1 MTKAKGG
8 KVKTVKRGGSKTAER
23 LVANFLSRDLLELYR
38 FWAGKRSPKAP
49 DSDDALR
56 EAILEYIADP
66 EVLEAR
72 TAALSARMKAI
83 FERHLSAPNCRQR
96 VTDLVNARELNYM
109 SSYDMEAALTTL
121 ERHALLYQ
129 VGSRSDKGYA
139 VPEDLAVALATQ
151 RRSHKHGVFETIT
164 LKGALERMCA
174 SPERPGGSSPAQA
187 RMLYKVYSKES
198 AAVARVERLPDG
210 LRGLVEKSIL
220 QFGGILPKGL
230 FERMETDL
238 PHWNRRRWAKILE
251 ESLVGTVERVDLTPY
266 GIAHS
271 DEALIVFTEV
281 TLAWLKRVAVPS
293 DPDKPAEEVSLGV
306 DLASNISRF
315 LSFLMEND
323 VRFTVKGEIFKTTE
337 KRILG
342 ELIPNPGKELER
354 SEVLDFI
361 FAFCRALRLVEAT
374 GKRTFHVTQAGVEWE
389 ALELSAKLSQLL
401 DFACEERPPSGD
413 YFHQAR
419 MRRIILRLM
428 KRIDAGTWYDIM
440 YLPFLSRNTYLAS
453 LDDLAVE
460 DYFSASGSIGGSEP
474 FADMQRLAWNLVRWV
489 RTRLFLLGLVDLG
502 YDSAGHPVA
511 MRLTKTGGRIF
522 GATNSTAVAHT
533 AMGNLIVTPDFE
545 VVLFPSGD
553 DAEVVHDL
561 DRFCHRE
568 GSEEVMHFRI
578 DNKGVAR
585 ALHEGI
591 SLKRILDTLERNSR
605 TPVPQNVIY
614 SIRNWAL
621 NCGLIFIDGSRA
633 LHVEDPDTR
642 KRLLQ
647 DPGVRPFV
655 ARTVGDGPVQ
665 LKKEHTVRRLRSL
678 LRDLDYLVDLK
689 D

>member
-1 MTKAKGG
+1 
-8 KVKTVKRGGSKTAER
+8 
-23 LVANFLSRDLLELYR
+23 
-38 FWAGKRSPKAP
+38 
-49 DSDDALR
+49 
-56 EAILEYIADP
+56 
-66 EVLEAR
+66 
-72 TAALSARMKAI
+72 
-83 FERHLSAPNCRQR
+83 
-96 VTDLVNARELNYM
+96 
-109 SSYDMEAALTTL
+109 
-121 ERHALLYQ
+121 LYQ
-129 VGSRSDKGYA
+129 VGSRSEKAYE
-139 VPEDLAVALATQ
+139 VPEDLANKLSAQ
-151 RRSHKHGVFETIT
+151 RRSHKNGIFETIT

-174 SPERPGGSSPAQA
+174 SPERAGGSNPAQA

-210 LRGLVEKSIL
+210 LRGLIEKSIL

-230 FERMETDL
+230 FERMETEL

-281 TLAWLKRVAVPS
+281 TLSWLKRVAVPS

-342 ELIPNPGKELER
+342 ELIPNPGKELQR

-361 FAFCRALRLVEAT
+361 FAFCRAHRLVEAT
-374 GKRTFHVTQAGVEWE
+374 GKRTFHVTQSGVEWE
-389 ALELSAKLSQLL
+389 ALNLTSKLNQLL

-419 MRRIILRLM
+419 MRRILLRLM
-428 KRIDAGTWYDIM
+428 KRIESGTWYDIM

-460 DYFSASGSIGGSEP
+460 DYFSASGSIGGNEP

-489 RTRLFLLGLVDLG
+489 RTRLFLLGLIDLG
-502 YDSAGHPVA
+502 YDDAGHPVA

-522 GATNSTAVAHT
+522 GAVASTSSPNAVV
-533 AMGNLIVTPDFE
+533 GNLIVTPDFE

-568 GSEEVMHFRI
+568 ASGEVMHFRI

-591 SLKRILDTLERNSR
+591 SLRRVLDTLERNSR

-614 SIRNWAL
+614 SIKNWAI
-621 NCGLIFIDGSRA
+621 NGGLIFIDSTRS

-655 ARTVGDGPVQ
+655 SRTVGDGPIQ
-665 LKKEHTVRRLRSL
+665 LKKEHTVKRLRSL

-689 D
+689 E